1 MLVPFNIILLGFN
14 RWMFTHT
21 MTSSVGSLFN
31 SDEPFSVKKTTG
43 GSLIGWMWM
52 LMVTWE
58 LAGGISVLVWF
69 SFSRMLISS
78 SPKQSRHG
86 VYTKLKEK

>member
-1 MLVPFNIILLGFN
+1 MLVPFNVILLVFN
-14 RWMFTHT
+14 KCIHT
-21 MTSSVGSLFN
+21 MTSSVGSLFK